1 MLKKLGNIV
10 NFFISPLK
18 IYGWFL
24 LGFAGGVLLTFVF
37 YKASLQR
44 QESVRCF
51 NRQIAK
57 MTSLLNQSGWDIAC
71 DKISYSPIWAPKI
84 VNIKN
89 FKVYNIDGNSYKEL
103 NIPEVDIK
111 SSFLGKEIRIIPSEG
126 QVLTLGAEK
135 HAVSIERTDIS
146 AGFAFNDGLK
156 DFAADFS
163 GIKIK
168 GLADI
173 ESVRLASRKIA
184 PLQINERAPFFENF
198 LEINNIKLNG
208 MIDYPLGQTIE
219 RLYVNADI
227 IGTIKPEETF
237 QSSIR
242 NWLLNDGKI
251 DVKEMVVNWAP
262 LLMVGRGELT
272 FNENIRPILR
282 LKTSSKAFINLLD
295 ELHQKGYLE
304 NKGMFVVKI
313 LLNEKAFKAD
323 PEDEYLTLS
332 TSIDIQEDGILVEKI
347 KIKSF

>member
-10 NFFISPLK
+10 TFFVSPLK

-44 QESVRCF
+44 QESINCF
-51 NRQIAK
+51 NRQIVK
-57 MTSLLNQSGWDIAC
+57 MTNLLNQSGWDIAY
-71 DKISYSPIWAPKI
+71 DKISYSPVWALKI
-84 VNIKN
+84 INIKN
-89 FKVYNIDGNSYKEL
+89 FKIYNLNSNSYKEL

-111 SSFLGKEIRIIPSEG
+111 SSFTGKEIRIIPSEG
-126 QVLTLGAEK
+126 SVLTLGAEK
-135 HAVSIERTDIS
+135 HPISIDKADIS

-156 DFAADFS
+156 NFTADFT

-168 GLADI
+168 GLADA

-184 PLQINERAPFFENF
+184 PVQISDRTPFFENF
-198 LEINNIKLNG
+198 IEINNIKLNG
-208 MIDYPLGQTIE
+208 MLDYPLGQTIE

-227 IGTIKPEETF
+227 IGTIKPEDNF

-251 DVKEMVVNWAP
+251 EVKELVVNWAP
-262 LLMVGRGELT
+262 MLMVGKGELT

-295 ELHQKGYLE
+295 ELHQKGLLE

-313 LLNEKAFKAD
+313 LLNEKAFKAE

-347 KIKSF
+347 KIRSF